1 MEMES
6 ITVEDRRKLEKKMG
20 LINVEMELIQQWLD
34 EDKDPGSNLANVSF
48 VRGSDNIVYYCPDSP
63 AGQYTKGI
71 IHWAIIQETN
81 TKPLQWN

>member
-34 EDKDPGSNLANVSF
+34 EDKGPASNLANVSF
-48 VRGSDNIVYYCPDSP
+48 VRG
-63 AGQYTKGI
+63 
-71 IHWAIIQETN
+71 
-81 TKPLQWN
+81 